1 MTNDERRALVTLGM
15 LCLRNAEIYLACF
28 ICHSQCHRCWKTSY
42 SYISMKITPV
52 LFLLCFMGY
61 SEVSF
66 AQAKEQ
72 TEREI
77 RVKAIAGLKFDLSRI
92 KVKPG
97 ERIKL
102 TLTNADEMDHNLVIT
117 KPGARQEVVDASHKL
132 GENGPKQNY
141 VPVLDKVLWSIRVV
155 TPGESASIT
164 FQAPT
169 KENVYPYVCT
179 FPGHGLV
186 MYGAMYVTTKD
197 LPPLEEDPNVPA
209 ANALGSDTGHDH
221 AAEDLHPYKT
231 TPPYLYRIFM
241 PDAGPAAIA
250 VSLPNQVS
258 YCWDAGSCRLR
269 YAWQG
274 GFLDPKNYFD
284 KKAEK
289 YAKIVGTIFYRDK
302 TAYPL
307 KFAPLKDPV
316 VDFKGY
322 KLIDRYPEFQYTI
335 DGVYVYELIKPKE
348 DGTGLIRSFKVAE
361 AMEPLY
367 FVFDD
372 NDGVEYTTSKGKI
385 NGNQIVLTAD
395 ESRHFVITMTKKETA
410 E

>member
-1 MTNDERRALVTLGM
+1 MRLTQFLFFL
-15 LCLRNAEIYLACF
+15 CF
-28 ICHSQCHRCWKTSY
+28 I
-42 SYISMKITPV
+42 
-52 LFLLCFMGY
+52 GY
-61 SEVSF
+61 AQLSF
-66 AQAKEQ
+66 AQGGEQ
-72 TEREI
+72 LERVI
-77 RVKAIAGLKFDLSRI
+77 QIKAIAGLKFHLTRI

-141 VPVLDKVLWSIRVV
+141 VPIFDKVLWSIRVV
-155 TPGESASIT
+155 TPGESASII

-197 LPPLEEDPNVPA
+197 LPPLEEDPNVPPT
-209 ANALGSDTGHDH
+209 NALSSDIEHDH
-221 AAEDLHPYKT
+221 AAADLHPYKT

-250 VSLPNQVS
+250 VSLPDHLS

-274 GFLDPKNYFD
+274 GFVDPKNYFD

-289 YAKIVGTIFYRDK
+289 YATIVGTIFYRDK
-302 TAYPL
+302 TTYPL
-307 KFAPLKDPV
+307 KFSPAKDPV
-316 VDFKGY
+316 ADFKGY
-322 KLIDRYPEFQYTI
+322 KLIDRYPEFHYTI
-335 DGVYVYELIKPKE
+335 DGVDVYELIKPKE
-348 DGTGLIRSFKVAE
+348 DGSGLIRSFKVPE
-361 AMEPLY
+361 ATQPLY
-367 FVFDD
+367 FLFD
-372 NDGVEYTTSKGKI
+372 NSDGVEYATSKGKM
-385 NGNQIVLTAD
+385 NGNQINLTAD
-395 ESRHFVITMTKKETA
+395 EAHEFVIVMTKKGTA
-410 E
+410 Q